1 MQIQQLI
8 KICQE
13 SKLITDSNDIDFI
26 FVNYDSNDESLPID
40 QQIAA
45 ALTWAY
51 EQDALDDFYLEHL
64 ETLVDMG
71 YINSIVYCRMDWI
84 WGYDTT
90 YSMYRLESKN
100 KYYYKIEGGGLYHEA
115 WDCQG
120 FYEVVD
126 KTSKKDIIAC
136 FEGDCEEAFTN
147 YGEFSYSQLIKE
159 GHRISFER

>member
-1 MQIQQLI
+1 MQIQQLL

-26 FVNYDSNDESLPID
+26 FVNYASNDESLPID

-64 ETLVDMG
+64 ETLIDSGYMAAVVDCSIQLMG
-71 YINSIVYCRMDWI
+71 YE
-84 WGYDTT
+84 T
-90 YSMYRLESKN
+90 YYSLYRLESKN
-100 KYYYKIEGGGLYHEA
+100 KYYYKVEASGLNHEV

-120 FYEVVD
+120 FYKIVD
-126 KTSKKDIIAC
+126 KTSKKDIIAY

-147 YGEFSYSQLIKE
+147 YDEFSYSQLIKE
-159 GHRISFER
+159 GHRITFEK

>member
-8 KICQE
+8 KICLE
-13 SKLITDSNDIDFI
+13 SKLIADSNDIDFI

-71 YINSIVYCRMDWI
+71 HIDAVVDCSIQLM
-84 WGYDTT
+84 GYET
-90 YSMYRLESKN
+90 YYRLNRLESKN
-100 KYYYKIEGGGLYHEA
+100 KYYYKVEASGLNHEV
-115 WDCQG
+115 WDCKG
-120 FYEVVD
+120 FYKIVD
-126 KTSKKDIIAC
+126 KTSKKDIINN
-136 FEGDCEEAFTN
+136 FEGDCEEVFTN